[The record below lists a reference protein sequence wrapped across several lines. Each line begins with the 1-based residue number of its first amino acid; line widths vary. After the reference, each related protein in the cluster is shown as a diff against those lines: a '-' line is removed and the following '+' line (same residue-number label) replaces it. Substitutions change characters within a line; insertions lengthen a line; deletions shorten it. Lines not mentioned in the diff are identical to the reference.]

1 MTGKERF
8 RAAMHGEPVDR
19 VPIWLREGFDFH
31 LPLPGEG
38 HFTLGWR
45 ADPHYLELWE
55 FAREFGDLR
64 IGWSPGGHF
73 NRFLGITPGA
83 MVTET
88 EVLDEDRRRTHTT
101 IRTPRGDLTGIRE
114 TRRGTNTSWSVK
126 YPVESRAD
134 LDALRAV
141 PFAVAPA
148 RYDGYE
154 RLLEQV
160 GERGVLC
167 LGVSSPWVVFST
179 CMRFEQALEWSLTEP
194 RMVHEVLGEI
204 TERFLACLN
213 VVLARELDT
222 VANVGGAEQCT
233 PPMMRPEAYAE
244 FVTPY
249 ESKIVGLLKSHDI
262 PVNCHCHGRVSF
274 ALGEMVAAGFDATDP
289 VEPPDLGGDGDVT
302 MTEARKIVG
311 DRLTLCGNLQFEE
324 LERSTPEQIRARVR
338 EIIDTGKR
346 RLVLSASAG
355 PTAAISTGMA
365 ANYRAWVEEAVAYGA
380 CAD

>member
-1 MTGKERF
+1 MTGRERLN
-8 RAAMHGEPVDR
+8 A
-19 VPIWLREGFDFH
+19 
-31 LPLPGEG
+31 
-38 HFTLGWR
+38 
-45 ADPHYLELWE
+45 
-55 FAREFGDLR
+55 
-64 IGWSPGGHF
+64 
-73 NRFLGITPGA
+73 
-83 MVTET
+83 
-88 EVLDEDRRRTHTT
+88 VLDKRPTDRLPWTTLVDNATLSLVPEQLRGNGGLDFYRHLRCDVFLLNGWNTPHVFRSPELLWADDVGVTRTNDDGRVTT
-101 IRTPRGDLTGIRE
+101 DWRTPRGTLTGV
-114 TRRGTNTSWSVK
+114 TDRGHPVK

-355 PTAAISTGMA
+355 AQQLVEFSGHGRPRGRRGGCAGPSDAP
-365 ANYRAWVEEAVAYGA
+365 RARGGWSR
-380 CAD
+380 